1 VDSKNNNFQISH
13 LIELKLR
20 RYSNNMKRCNIW
32 FDAFSWSSNSLVGFY
47 VNYVALN
54 QKDNTVHDLQPPKH
68 DKLNFMI
75 CHTLLVHKWN
85 SWTIPDPAI
94 KKKKKEAAIGIS

>member
-1 VDSKNNNFQISH
+1 MF
-13 LIELKLR
+13 
-20 RYSNNMKRCNIW
+20 
-32 FDAFSWSSNSLVGFY
+32 
-47 VNYVALN
+47 
-54 QKDNTVHDLQPPKH
+54 LQPPKH